1 MMTHSKYN
9 LAFSCVLGSYI
20 AANQTAQWPPRSPH
34 EALLSTPG
42 GRDRLRRLAE
52 RASPSPSPS
61 KRSAA
66 TSRFR
71 PRDLLKTDMGLDAE
85 EDEEDEETLQLQLQE
100 IQARLKLKKLQKKQ
114 KQSGSDSENDSR
126 RDHGGTSRSQ
136 SVATSRTQ
144 SSLAARRDEMLD
156 RPTLQNTVHVPVSPV
171 RRAQPVLEQRSPGR
185 VLLGID
191 KGLRAADISLKR
203 APSQKNRI
211 GADKLAGPFLQRPDT
226 RIGSRGTTPNLDED
240 QPNAPKSFSER
251 MAALRSEEG
260 VKEQRQIRVKNSRS
274 QAFDIDEGRMQD
286 FKSRALNIP
295 DLPRPKR
302 QFSRDEII
310 NGYNSSG
317 TVLTRSNTLPSLR
330 SAPNET
336 AIGAS
341 KASAAESRAKP
352 STRRTDE
359 GEAIPKGPPAQ
370 VSESDAVSFEPYSAR
385 HLSKRIIPHQDLTRT
400 LSGKRTYQISDIL
413 REVKG
418 PDFSLPEIE
427 EDIVIF
433 GIIAKKSEPRAHA
446 QPGKGG
452 SSRGKYMVI
461 TLCDLKWELE
471 LFLFDSGFERF
482 WKLTTGTII
491 AILNPGVM
499 PPPRG
504 KDATGRFSLVVNSE
518 ADTILEVGA
527 ARDLGFCKSTKKD
540 GSTCN
545 SWVDKRHT
553 EFCDFHINETLKK
566 TASKRMEI
574 NTMVGYGGGRK
585 FNPQDVS
592 GRLEAAKQKEKEKRT
607 RWDRE
612 SHSQIFI
619 SKPSAAN
626 LLDNVDFDPDPFHR
640 GSSKSERVMRQVL
653 AQEKERNLAKKLG
666 SMGGGLGADYMKKR
680 THDPS
685 QPPEPSSHE
694 AASSIPAPPDA
705 AKLGLLSG
713 KAEDISLG
721 PIKRK
726 RTTTLSSM
734 VAMGW
739 GSDLS
744 KKLGSMKDGGSL
756 QPVKKKTR
764 FVTEKGIREA
774 GRESFGG
781 DLPGLDDVKKWNV
794 LTEDDDD
801 SDDLDI
807 VR

>member
-1 MMTHSKYN
+1 M
-9 LAFSCVLGSYI
+9 
-20 AANQTAQWPPRSPH
+20 
-34 EALLSTPG
+34 
-42 GRDRLRRLAE
+42 
-52 RASPSPSPS
+52 
-61 KRSAA
+61 
-66 TSRFR
+66 
-71 PRDLLKTDMGLDAE
+71 KTDTGLEDD
-85 EDEEDEETLQLQLQE
+85 EDEDDEETLQLQLQE

-114 KQSGSDSENDSR
+114 KHGSDSENDGR
-126 RDHGGTSRSQ
+126 KENGGVSRSQ
-136 SVATSRTQ
+136 SVATGRTQ

-156 RPTLQNTVHVPVSPV
+156 RPNSQNIVHVPVSPV
-171 RRAQPVLEQRSPGR
+171 RRAQAVTEQRSPGR

-203 APSQKNRI
+203 APSLKSRN
-211 GADKLAGPFLQRPDT
+211 GGDKLAGPFLQRSKSQ
-226 RIGSRGTTPNLDED
+226 IGSRGTTPNLEDE
-240 QPNAPKSFSER
+240 QMSAPKSFSER
-251 MAALRSEEG
+251 MATLRSDEAD
-260 VKEQRQIRVKNSRS
+260 KEQRQLRVKKSRS
-274 QAFDIDEGRMQD
+274 QAFDIDHGRMQD
-286 FKSRALNIP
+286 FKSRALDIP
-295 DLPRPKR
+295 DLPQAKR
-302 QFSRDEII
+302 EFSRDEIM
-310 NGYNSSG
+310 NGYSTSG
-317 TVLTRSNTLPSLR
+317 TSLTRSNTLPNIRHTSNGNTVGSSQRLLD
-330 SAPNET
+330 ET
-336 AIGAS
+336 IS
-341 KASAAESRAKP
+341 KETSR
-352 STRRTDE
+352 RRTRKEDE
-359 GEAIPKGPPAQ
+359 PNGPPNQ
-370 VSESDAVSFEPYSAR
+370 VSESEAVSFEPYSAR

-433 GIIAKKSEPRAHA
+433 GIVAKKSDPRAHA

-452 SSRGKYMVI
+452 VNRGKYMVI

-471 LFLFDSGFERF
+471 LFLFDSGFEKF
-482 WKLTTGTII
+482 WKLTIGTII

-499 PPPRG
+499 PPSRG
-504 KDATGRFSLVVNSE
+504 KEATGKFSLVVNSE

-527 ARDLGFCKSTKKD
+527 ARDLGFCKSIKKD
-540 GSTCN
+540 GAPCN
-545 SWVDKRHT
+545 SWVDRRHT
-553 EFCDFHINETLKK
+553 EFCDYHVNETLKK

-574 NTMVGYGGGRK
+574 NTMAGYGGGRK
-585 FNPQDVS
+585 FNSQDAT
-592 GRLEAAKQKEKEKRT
+592 GRMEKAKQREAEKRT

-619 SKPSAAN
+619 GKPSAAN

-640 GSSKSERVMRQVL
+640 GTTKQERVMRQVL
-653 AQEKERNLAKKLG
+653 AKEKERDLAKKLG
-666 SMGGGLGADYMKKR
+666 SMGGGLGADYMKRR

-685 QPPEPSSHE
+685 QPSGSASNEAEPSL
-694 AASSIPAPPDA
+694 PPPPDA

-726 RTTTLSSM
+726 RITTASSTT
-734 VAMGW
+734 AMGW

-744 KKLGSMKDGGSL
+744 KKLGSMREGGSL

-764 FVTEKGIREA
+764 FVTAKGIREA

-781 DLPGLDDVKKWNV
+781 DLPPAEDVQKGSKV
-794 LTEDDDD
+794 PIEDDD